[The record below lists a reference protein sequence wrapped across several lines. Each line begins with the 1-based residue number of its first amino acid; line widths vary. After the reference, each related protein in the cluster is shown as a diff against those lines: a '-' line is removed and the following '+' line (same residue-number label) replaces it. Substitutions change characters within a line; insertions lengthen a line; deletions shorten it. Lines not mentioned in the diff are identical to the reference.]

1 MRDLGGR
8 RRGQTDRHP
17 NSPEVH
23 QLALASAPPRTVCVS
38 KGPLTV
44 ISNLFCEG
52 LHRFQDQHTPQ
63 PVSGERGAGWEV
75 RGKDVP
81 QREKLGEEGSASSES
96 AEGREG
102 ASQVVSP
109 SPWETGSRKQ
119 SLHKQ
124 TQAGRLFLILTP
136 SGGSGS
142 TQGWATAGS
151 YVPTHLPTQQPALAP
166 LPYRHHS

>member
-1 MRDLGGR
+1 M
-8 RRGQTDRHP
+8 DRQ

-23 QLALASAPPRTVCVS
+23 QLALASAPPWTVCLS
-38 KGPLTV
+38 KGSLTV
-44 ISNLFCEG
+44 IFNLFCEG

-102 ASQVVSP
+102 NELLRSCPLAHGRPVP
-109 SPWETGSRKQ
+109 GSRACI
-119 SLHKQ
+119 SRHK
-124 TQAGRLFLILTP
+124 P
-136 SGGSGS
+136 
-142 TQGWATAGS
+142 AGS
-151 YVPTHLPTQQPALAP
+151 F
-166 LPYRHHS
+166 

>member
-8 RRGQTDRHP
+8 RRGQTDRQ

-124 TQAGRLFLILTP
+124 TQASRLFLILTP

-142 TQGWATAGS
+142 TQGWATASS

-166 LPYRHHS
+166 LPYQHHS

>member
-1 MRDLGGR
+1 MRDLRGR
-8 RRGQTDRHP
+8 CRGQMDRQ

-23 QLALASAPPRTVCVS
+23 QLALASAPPWTVCLS
-38 KGPLTV
+38 KGSLTV
-44 ISNLFCEG
+44 IFNFFCEG

-136 SGGSGS
+136 SGSSGS
-142 TQGWATAGS
+142 TKGWATAGS
-151 YVPTHLPTQQPALAP
+151 YVPTHLPTQQPAPAP
-166 LPYRHHS
+166 LPYQHHS